1 MAQTKPTL
9 LAEKRDIV
17 GKKVK
22 KLRGRG
28 KLPGVVYGKGVEP
41 ELVSVGAKEFR
52 RLYHEVGGNTLVLL
66 EINEDKHNVL
76 IHEPARNPV
85 TDEEVHVDFYRVN
98 MSEKITTEVPLH
110 FEGEAPAVHN
120 LEGTLI
126 RPLDNVQVECLP
138 GDLPHALEISLD
150 SLEDFEAAIHVSDL
164 SVPEGVE
171 ILNDPEEV
179 LAKVEPPRSE
189 EELEELEET
198 PAEEEALPEVEGEV
212 PEGEEISEDKEETK
226 EPDSEGT
233 EANS

>member
-1 MAQTKPTL
+1 MAQTKPIL
-9 LAEKRDIV
+9 LAEKREVV

-28 KLPGVVYGKGVEP
+28 KLPGVVYGKGVTP

-66 EINEDKHNVL
+66 QLDEDKHNVL

-85 TDEEVHVDFYRVN
+85 TDEEIHVDFYRVN

-110 FEGEAPAVHN
+110 FEGEAPAVRS

-126 RPLDNVQVECLP
+126 RPLDSVEVECLP
-138 GDLPHALEISLD
+138 GDLPHAIEISLD
-150 SLEDFEAAIHVSDL
+150 GLVDFEAAIHVNDL
-164 SVPEGVE
+164 SVPAGVE

-189 EELEELEET
+189 EELEELEEA
-198 PAEEEALPEVEGEV
+198 PAEEEALPEVEGET
-212 PEGEEISEDKEETK
+212 PEGEEAPNAEEATT
-226 EPDSEGT
+226 EPNSEGT